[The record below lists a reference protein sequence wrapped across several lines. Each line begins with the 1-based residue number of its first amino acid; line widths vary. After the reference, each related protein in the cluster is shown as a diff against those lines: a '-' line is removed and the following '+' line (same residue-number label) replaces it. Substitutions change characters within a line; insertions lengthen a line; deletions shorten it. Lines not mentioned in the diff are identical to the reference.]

1 MTDEGNVFHWKTI
14 LNGGYLWH
22 EGRCWK
28 FRFGNA
34 SHVGVSSEMSILV
47 HRIVVKLLRLY

>member
-47 HRIVVKLLRLY
+47 HRIVVRLLRLY